1 MSRLPSALVALAF
14 FALAGTVAFRADAQ
28 AERRGRH
35 AGPVIPMT
43 WDPAALASLEVPLA
57 DPIASPGHASADY
70 YSRIPALAIYK
81 SYPVYAPGKEPPG
94 YLDWLEQQEPAV
106 VFDPTRLS
114 TKAELIRA
122 GRLVFDAPVG
132 LDNNPPF
139 LTLSD
144 VRDPALYEKTG
155 IPVARDGRVPFVHY
169 VIRKKGTVEVGQLSC
184 AMCHTR
190 VMPDGRVIQGAQGN
204 LPFDRV
210 VAFVLR
216 SGGVALESARRAERA
231 LFAAPWLHPDPNA
244 RLGQMSL
251 EEIAAAHEAIP
262 PGVLARHG
270 TSPFYPVQ
278 VPDLMGLE
286 DRRYLDSTGLV
297 RQRTIADLMRYV
309 ALNQAADFLDRFGDF
324 TPVAAE
330 LGKLPEP
337 EAFAPA
343 VGERYTDE
351 QLYALAQYLY
361 SLQLPPNPNRRD
373 ALAIRGQRIFQRQ
386 GCATCHTPPLYT
398 NNKLTPAQGFLVPAG
413 HRKKYDILPVCVG
426 TDPRLA
432 LKSRRGTG
440 YYKVPS
446 LRGLW
451 YRRMLGHEGA
461 CATLEDW
468 FDPRRLRD
476 DYVPTG
482 FRGVGARPRAV
493 KGHPF
498 GLNLSKPECQAL
510 IAFLK
515 TL

>member
-1 MSRLPSALVALAF
+1 MSRLPAALAASAC
-14 FALAGTVAFRADAQ
+14 FALAGPVAFRANSPAQ
-28 AERRGRH
+28 RRGSL

-43 WDPAALASLEVPLA
+43 WDQAALASLEVPLA
-57 DPIASPGHASADY
+57 DPVASPRHASADY
-70 YSRIPALAIYK
+70 YARIPALPIYK

-94 YLDWLEQQEPAV
+94 YLDWLEQQEPAL
-106 VFDPTRLS
+106 VFDPTRLN
-114 TKAELIRA
+114 TEAELIKA
-122 GRLVFDAPVG
+122 GQLVFDAPVG
-132 LDNNPPF
+132 LENNPPF

-155 IPVARDGRVPFVHY
+155 IPVARDGWVPFVHY
-169 VIRKKGTVEVGQLSC
+169 VIRKKGTVEVGQMSC

-190 VMPDGRVIQGAQGN
+190 VMPDGSVIKGAQGN

-210 VAFVLR
+210 AAFVLR
-216 SGGVALESARRAERA
+216 SGRVPLESARRAERA

-251 EEIAAAHEAIP
+251 EEIAAAQAAIP

-278 VPDLMGLE
+278 VPDLMGLK

-297 RQRTIADLMRYV
+297 RQRTIGDLMRYV

-324 TPVAAE
+324 IPVVAE
-330 LGKLPEP
+330 LGKLPAP

-343 VGERYTDE
+343 VGERFTDE
-351 QLYALAQYLY
+351 QLYALARYLY
-361 SLQLPPNPNRRD
+361 SLQPPPHPNRRD
-373 ALAIRGQRIFQRQ
+373 ARVRRGQRIFQRE

-398 NNKLTPAQGFLVPAG
+398 NNKLTPATGFPVPAD
-413 HRKKYDILPVCVG
+413 HFKKYDILPVCVG

-432 LKSRRGTG
+432 LQSRRGTG

-446 LRGLW
+446 LRGSW
-451 YRRMLGHEGA
+451 YRRMFGHEGA

-482 FRGVGARPRAV
+482 FRGVGAGPRAV

-498 GLNLSKPECQAL
+498 GLNLAKPARQAL